1 MDEKPL
7 DYDAIINILT
17 NDENERKKDRR
28 QKRDWI
34 TRMPVILS
42 LISWGIL
49 AAVWIIV
56 DQAAPP
62 KSYGW
67 LSFFDGY
74 TTPSGSWYKSRFS
87 LNIAY
92 ILLMVSIGLCLI
104 AFGFNKMR
112 KRRKTDKYR
121 LSVFFV
127 GIISIGIL
135 VAFLM
140 FFLPKNII
148 GNW

>member
-1 MDEKPL
+1 MAEKKL
-7 DYDAIINILT
+7 DYDAIMDILT
-17 NDENERKKDRR
+17 NDEKERSKDRR

-42 LISWGIL
+42 ILSWGIL
-49 AAVWIIV
+49 AAVWILI
-56 DQAAPP
+56 DQASPP
-62 KSYGW
+62 KAYGW

-74 TTPSGSWYKSRFS
+74 TTPTGRWDRV
-87 LNIAY
+87 LVNISY
-92 ILLMVSIGLCLI
+92 ILLMVAIGICLI

-112 KRRKTDKYR
+112 KRRKTDKYK

-127 GIISIGIL
+127 GVISIIAL
-135 VAFLM
+135 TAFLI
-140 FFLPKNII
+140 FFIPKNII

>member
-1 MDEKPL
+1 MEEKQL

-17 NDENERKKDRR
+17 NDEKEQKKDRR
-28 QKRDWI
+28 QRRDWI
-34 TRMPVILS
+34 TKMPVFLS
-42 LISWGIL
+42 LLSWALL
-49 AAVWIIV
+49 ATVWILL

-74 TTPSGSWYKSRFS
+74 STPSGFWKRVPV
-87 LNIAY
+87 NVAY

-112 KRRKTDKYR
+112 MRRKTDKYKI
-121 LSVFFV
+121 SVFFV
-127 GIISIGIL
+127 GIVSIIAL

-140 FFLPKNII
+140 FFLPRGII

>member
-1 MDEKPL
+1 MDEPNL
-7 DYDAIINILT
+7 NYDTIIDILT
-17 NDENERKKDRR
+17 NDEKERKKDRR
-28 QKRDWI
+28 QKRDWV
-34 TRMPVILS
+34 TRMPTILS
-42 LISWGIL
+42 LLSWMLL
-49 AAVWIIV
+49 AAVWIII
-56 DQAAPP
+56 DQASPP
-62 KSYGW
+62 KAYGW

-74 TTPSGSWYKSRFS
+74 STPTGRWDRG
-87 LNIAY
+87 LVNISY

-127 GIISIGIL
+127 GIVSVVAL